1 MRRPVHRDIRR
12 WPEVSDDQAPPLVM
26 VWEGDC
32 FKPPSP
38 FWQKLADKFYV
49 IGAKYRLVEEHER
62 SAKSHRHYFSVIR
75 EAWMNMPDILLERFP
90 SPESL
95 RKQALIRCGYSHC
108 TVFPC
113 ASAAEARRLA
123 VWAGVTDEF
132 TIIIAQRDT
141 VLKYTAKSQSV
152 KSMGAKDFQ
161 ASKDA
166 TLAWIAQQIGTT
178 KTLLEANVGASEGG
192 HR

>member
-1 MRRPVHRDIRR
+1 M
-12 WPEVSDDQAPPLVM
+12 SDDQAPPLVM

-141 VLKYTAKSQSV
+141 VLKYAAKSQSI
-152 KSMGAKDFQ
+152 KSMGAKEFQ
-161 ASKDA
+161 ESKTKVLDYIAELLQVTRAS
-166 TLAWIAQQIGTT
+166 
-178 KTLLEANVGASEGG
+178 LEKNTNEVL
-192 HR
+192 